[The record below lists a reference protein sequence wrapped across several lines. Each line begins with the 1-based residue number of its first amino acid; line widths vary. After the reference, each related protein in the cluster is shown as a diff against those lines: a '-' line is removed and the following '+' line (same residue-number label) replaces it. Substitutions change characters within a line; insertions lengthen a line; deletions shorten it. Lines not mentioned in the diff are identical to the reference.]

1 MQADS
6 IDHSLGL
13 GSAWLVTY
21 KNPPASAQQYQVIPL
36 SVQQDGDLCVVGNA
50 DLGEFY
56 QLPEVGVQILRL
68 LESGETVERIKP
80 RLWAADLDI
89 AGFVDQM
96 AAIGFIYPKSQWEI
110 AQRQLQ
116 ASAQVLPR
124 TFNVDPRIARV
135 LFSLPMLACYATVLL
150 FAIIDAIYNPALRI
164 NLGALY
170 TEKNRTLLLVVILGL
185 SLVQT
190 VLHELGHMLAAAR
203 RGIKSRYSIGNRL
216 WTIVAEFDLTGILTL
231 PKTQR
236 YLPMLAGLMVDSLS
250 VSALTIL
257 LGIML
262 RHGAGP
268 FAIQVVQI
276 LVLETIISMAWQ
288 FNVFVKT
295 DIYFVLCNYF
305 SYPDLDR
312 DARFYLRHLL
322 HRATLGKY
330 GSAAPNTI
338 LNKVLVLQIFSAIW
352 LIGRAASLLILFFV
366 FVPTMWRYLASAAN
380 SLSDLSMSFWAA
392 LDNITYVAIA
402 CMILAVGMYMWLKN
416 RPT

>member
-21 KNPPASAQQYQVIPL
+21 ENPPASAQQYQVIPL

-135 LFSLPMLACYATVLL
+135 C
-150 FAIIDAIYNPALRI
+150 
-164 NLGALY
+164 
-170 TEKNRTLLLVVILGL
+170 
-185 SLVQT
+185 
-190 VLHELGHMLAAAR
+190 
-203 RGIKSRYSIGNRL
+203 SRYRCWHATQQFCCSPSSMRFI
-216 WTIVAEFDLTGILTL
+216 ILRCGST
-231 PKTQR
+231 
-236 YLPMLAGLMVDSLS
+236 
-250 VSALTIL
+250 SALCIL
-257 LGIML
+257 KRIE
-262 RHGAGP
+262 RC
-268 FAIQVVQI
+268 F
-276 LVLETIISMAWQ
+276 
-288 FNVFVKT
+288 
-295 DIYFVLCNYF
+295 
-305 SYPDLDR
+305 
-312 DARFYLRHLL
+312 
-322 HRATLGKY
+322 
-330 GSAAPNTI
+330 
-338 LNKVLVLQIFSAIW
+338 W
-352 LIGRAASLLILFFV
+352 L
-366 FVPTMWRYLASAAN
+366 
-380 SLSDLSMSFWAA
+380 
-392 LDNITYVAIA
+392 
-402 CMILAVGMYMWLKN
+402 
-416 RPT
+416 

>member
-6 IDHSLGL
+6 INHSLGL
-13 GSAWLVTY
+13 GNAWSATSGNPSASTQEY
-21 KNPPASAQQYQVIPL
+21 KVIPL

-56 QLPEVGVQILRL
+56 QLPEVGVRILRM
-68 LESGETVERIKP
+68 LESGETVERIRP
-80 RLWAADLDI
+80 HLWAADLDI
-89 AGFVDQM
+89 NGFVDQM
-96 AAIGFIYPKSQWEI
+96 ADIGFIYPKSQWET
-110 AQRQLQ
+110 AQRRLQ

-124 TFNVDPRIARV
+124 TFNVDPRIARA
-135 LFSLPMLACYATVLL
+135 LFSLPMLACYVTILL
-150 FAIIDAIYNPALRI
+150 FAIFDAVHNPALRI
-164 NLGALY
+164 NLDALY
-170 TEKNRTLLLVVILGL
+170 AEQNRTLLLAVILGL

-190 VLHELGHMLAAAR
+190 VMHELGHMLAAAR

-216 WTIVAEFDLTGILTL
+216 WTIVAESDLTGILTL
-231 PKTQR
+231 PKSQR
-236 YLPMLAGLMVDSLS
+236 YLPMLAGLMVDTLS

-312 DARFYLRHLL
+312 DARIYLRHLL
-322 HRATLGKY
+322 HRATLGRH
-330 GSAAPNTI
+330 GSKAPHTI
-338 LNKVLVLQIFSAIW
+338 FNKVLVLRIFSFIW

-366 FVPTMWRYLASAAN
+366 FVPTMWRYLASAADL
-380 SLSDLSMSFWAA
+380 LSGPSMSFWAA

-402 CMILAVGMYMWLKN
+402 CLILAAGIYMWLKN